1 MINGDHNL
9 SWRERLLYFPQCI
22 KQWNV
27 TTKGNLTTHF
37 VNLKPTNEEMGSP
50 SRRLCNMFWHTLNWA
65 RIAEQLGGQVK
76 VFDVACG
83 AGQYGKKYQAYLGQ
97 SFSSYTGID
106 VYKHDQFPAEFTH
119 ILDKAENIQHH
130 INDHNLIVSQSGL
143 EHIEGDVD
151 VLVHALTE
159 QKAHCNK
166 FLQIHL
172 VPAPSS
178 LFLYLWHGWR
188 QYSKKNLDSIS
199 ERMIELGG
207 VSTLAIPLGG
217 WRSFWVHFV
226 EITVPTLARALFR
239 KPQTAS
245 WDVIGSSVAAKN
257 ASAALNDRF
266 SKDQMPAFWAFII
279 YSDEIEVE
287 RLFNIIP
294 LGK

>member
-9 SWRERLLYFPQCI
+9 SWKERLLYFPQCI
-22 KQWNV
+22 KQWNDP
-27 TTKGNLTTHF
+27 TKGNLTTHF
-37 VNLKPTNEEMGSP
+37 VNLKPTNEETGSP
-50 SRRLCNMFWHTLNWA
+50 SRRLCNMFWHTLNWTS
-65 RIAEQLGGQVK
+65 IAEQLGGQVR

-83 AGQYGKKYQAYLGQ
+83 AGQYGKKYQAYLGH

-106 VYKHDQFPAEFTH
+106 VYKDDHFPSEFIH
-119 ILDKAENIQHH
+119 KLDKAENIQHH

-151 VLVHALTE
+151 VLVHSLTA
-159 QKAHCNK
+159 QKAHGSK

-188 QYSKKNLDSIS
+188 QYSEKNLDFMS
-199 ERMIELGG
+199 ERLIELGG

-226 EITVPTLARALFR
+226 EITVPTIVRALFR
-239 KPQTAS
+239 EPQNNS
-245 WDVIGSSVAAKN
+245 WDVTGSTVAAKT
-257 ASAALNDRF
+257 ASAALNDSF
-266 SKDQMPAFWAFII
+266 SKGKIPAFWAFII

-287 RLFNIIP
+287 RLFN
-294 LGK
+294 